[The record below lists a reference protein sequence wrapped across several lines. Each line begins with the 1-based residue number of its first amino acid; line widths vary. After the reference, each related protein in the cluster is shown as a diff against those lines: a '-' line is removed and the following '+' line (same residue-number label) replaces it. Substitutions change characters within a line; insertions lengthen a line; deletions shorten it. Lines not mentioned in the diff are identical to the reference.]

1 MKNNTKTHT
10 EDTQDLSLE
19 GDKYKLV
26 STWMNCS
33 TKRENLKIKGGNE
46 YLLKK
51 KKEKKRN
58 RTDSRLLTSNNK
70 GQKKMK
76 SYLQIGKRK

>member
-51 KKEKKRN
+51 KKERKEIE
-58 RTDSRLLTSNNK
+58 LTADFLPATTEA
-70 GQKKMK
+70 G
-76 SYLQIGKRK
+76 RKWNPIFK

>member
-51 KKEKKRN
+51 KK
-58 RTDSRLLTSNNK
+58 
-70 GQKKMK
+70 
-76 SYLQIGKRK
+76 KRKEIELTADFLPATTKARRK

>member
-1 MKNNTKTHT
+1 MKNNAKTHT
-10 EDTQDLSLE
+10 DDKQDQSLE

-33 TKRENLKIKGGNE
+33 VMRENLKIKEGNE

-51 KKEKKRN
+51 KKEIE
-58 RTDSRLLTSNNK
+58 LTADFLPATT
-70 GQKKMK
+70 QA
-76 SYLQIGKRK
+76 QRK

>member
-1 MKNNTKTHT
+1 MKNNAKTHT

-33 TKRENLKIKGGNE
+33 IIRENLKIKEGNE
-46 YLLKK
+46 YFFKK
-51 KKEKKRN
+51 KKRRKKQN
-58 RTDSRLLTSNNK
+58 
-70 GQKKMK
+70 
-76 SYLQIGKRK
+76 

>member
-51 KKEKKRN
+51 KKERKEIE
-58 RTDSRLLTSNNK
+58 LTADFLPATTEA
-70 GQKKMK
+70 G
-76 SYLQIGKRK
+76 RK

>member
-51 KKEKKRN
+51 KKRKEKKKLYRQKQ
-58 RTDSRLLTSNNK
+58 RLV
-70 GQKKMK
+70 
-76 SYLQIGKRK
+76 

>member
-1 MKNNTKTHT
+1 MKNNAKTHT
-10 EDTQDLSLE
+10 DDKQDQSLE

-33 TKRENLKIKGGNE
+33 VMRENLKIKEGNE

-51 KKEKKRN
+51 KKRN
-58 RTDSRLLTSNNK
+58 RTDSRLLTSNNI
-70 GQKKMK
+70 GPKKMK
-76 SYLQIGKRK
+76 SYLQMGKRK

>member
-26 STWMNCS
+26 STWTNCS

-51 KKEKKRN
+51 KKKEKK
-58 RTDSRLLTSNNK
+58 
-70 GQKKMK
+70 
-76 SYLQIGKRK
+76 

>member
-33 TKRENLKIKGGNE
+33 TKIENLKIKGGNE

>member
-51 KKEKKRN
+51 KNERKEIE
-58 RTDSRLLTSNNK
+58 LTADFLPATTEA
-70 GQKKMK
+70 G
-76 SYLQIGKRK
+76 RK